1 MITQIAIEV
10 GTSYTK
16 IYKLGCDVVLYE
28 PTVIAIKNNNYKK
41 PYAVGEEAEKLIGKT
56 AEEIEI
62 IYPVNATEITN
73 FNALS
78 SLISA
83 FVSKIKGR
91 FEIISNILLSV
102 QCGSDGEIIKRF
114 ENALQSAGLYNVVC
128 VETPVLSIIGT
139 ETALTP
145 SSCNAII
152 DFGGGQTTIC
162 VLNLNG
168 VISGVSATFGGNNLN
183 KLIIKQLERDVNVT
197 ITNNQ
202 AEILKKAVSSLVID
216 DDTKTVVS
224 GKETSS
230 GKTKTMLVSASMI
243 NESVINYTDKIIEIA
258 SMILNKLPNESLDE
272 ISRNGILLTG
282 GGSKLYG
289 LCDYIS
295 AKLGYKTIMS
305 SEPSLSSIIG
315 GGTLLSNKELL
326 LKLKLK
332 S

>member
-1 MITQIAIEV
+1 MRTEIAIEV

-16 IYKLGCDVVLYE
+16 IFKLGCDVVLYE
-28 PTVIAIKNNNYKK
+28 PTVIAIKNGNYKK
-41 PYAVGEEAEKLIGKT
+41 PYAVGEDAEKLIGKT

-62 IYPVNATEITN
+62 IYPVNATEITD

-83 FVSKIKGR
+83 FVAKIKGR
-91 FEIISNILLSV
+91 FEFITNVLLSI
-102 QCGSDGEIIKRF
+102 QCGSDGEIIKKF
-114 ENALQSAGLYNVVC
+114 ENVLQSAGLYNVVC
-128 VETPVLSIIGT
+128 VETPVLSIVGT

-168 VISGVSATFGGNNLN
+168 VISGVSATYGGNDLN
-183 KLIIKQLERDVNVT
+183 KLIIKQLEQDVNLT
-197 ITNNQ
+197 ITNYQ
-202 AEILKKAVSSLVID
+202 AETLKKAVSSLVTD
-216 DDTKTVVS
+216 DDFKIVVS

-230 GKTKTMLVSASMI
+230 GKAKTMLVSASMI
-243 NESVINYTDKIIEIA
+243 SESVLKYIDKILEIT
-258 SMILNKLPNESLDE
+258 SMVLNKLPNESLEE
-272 ISRNGILLTG
+272 INRNGILLTG
-282 GGSKLYG
+282 GGALLYG
-289 LCDYIS
+289 LSDYIY
-295 AKLGYKTIMS
+295 AKLGYKTIMA
-305 SEPSLSSIIG
+305 SEPTLSSILG
-315 GGTLLSNKELL
+315 GGALLSNKELL